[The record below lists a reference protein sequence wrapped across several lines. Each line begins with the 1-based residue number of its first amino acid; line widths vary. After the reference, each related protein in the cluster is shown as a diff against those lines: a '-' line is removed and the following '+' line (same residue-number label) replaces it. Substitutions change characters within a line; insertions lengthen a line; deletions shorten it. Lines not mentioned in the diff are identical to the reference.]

1 MPSILSRTRIV
12 PILIVVGDAVVFEI
26 HTGGE
31 RVTDIPTA
39 EKLFPY
45 LLFAN
50 KYRPFAA
57 AALLLRLPLPD
68 PHPILHNRIIIIFI
82 YMFIPIY

>member
-12 PILIVVGDAVVFEI
+12 PILIVVGDAVVLEI
-26 HTGGE
+26 HTGG
-31 RVTDIPTA
+31 RGTDIPTA

-50 KYRPFAA
+50 KYRPFPA
-57 AALLLRLPLPD
+57 AALLPRLPLPD